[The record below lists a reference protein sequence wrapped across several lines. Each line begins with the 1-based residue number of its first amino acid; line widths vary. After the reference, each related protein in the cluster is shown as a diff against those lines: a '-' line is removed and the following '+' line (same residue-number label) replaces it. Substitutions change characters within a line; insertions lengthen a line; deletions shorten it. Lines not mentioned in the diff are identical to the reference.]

1 MDDMKLDSIAL
12 DALLRDRAQFQGW
25 LARLDDNTGKVPV
38 AVTAKVR
45 LDYEGRLLQVLD
57 ALKAHAG
64 AVDEALTR
72 LRHELSSIEVR
83 DGAAAERLA
92 EAELRHLVGE
102 YDDDAWETLRGGVDG
117 ERRGLH
123 ADMEQARQEVARLA
137 DVQAIIL
144 DTPTEDALVAA
155 PPTAPPEIVHEALA
169 IEPEP
174 MAPSIVPAS
183 HERVGAIAVVDVA
196 EPVAETSTIFARP
209 VPKAMD
215 ELDFLKSV
223 TDDAVEVPAPAAK
236 AATAATAAP
245 DKGKS
250 VRCRECGHDNRPSDW
265 YCDRCGAEIS
275 DL

>member
-25 LARLDDNTGKVPV
+25 LARLDDNAGKVPV

-45 LDYEGRLLQVLD
+45 FDYEGRLHQVLD

-64 AVDEALTR
+64 AVGEALTR
-72 LRHELSSIEVR
+72 LRDELGAIEAR

-102 YDDDAWETLRGGVDG
+102 YDDDAWEMLRSGVDG

-123 ADMEQARQEVARLA
+123 ADMEQARQEIGRLA

-144 DTPTEDALVAA
+144 EAPTEEATDIA
-155 PPTAPPEIVHEALA
+155 PPTHPPEVVHEALA
-169 IEPEP
+169 TAPELT
-174 MAPSIVPAS
+174 APSVVPAP
-183 HERVGAIAVVDVA
+183 HERVGTEAVDEPA
-196 EPVAETSTIFARP
+196 EPVAETSTIFSRP

-223 TDDAVEVPAPAAK
+223 TDDALDVPAPGAK
-236 AATAATAAP
+236 VATAAP